1 MAVHLTAFFMTCPK
15 NKIKLPEFDFS
26 KTYPPNAIALSV
38 K

>member
-1 MAVHLTAFFMTCPK
+1 MAVHLIDLLMTWLK